1 MNEIERKDKE
11 YIWHPFT
18 QMQEWVTEP
27 QMIIEGAE
35 GIQLIDSEGKK
46 YYDGVSSLWVNIHG
60 HQHPTIDKAII
71 DQLGKVA
78 HTTML
83 GLINV
88 PAAQLAEELMAIVPK
103 GLTKLFYSDDGST
116 AVEIAIKM
124 AYQYW
129 QLKGE
134 TKKQKFVTLANA
146 YHGDTVGTVSVG
158 GIDLFHRIFA
168 SLLFE
173 SIQAPCPSCYHC
185 KLATDP
191 ETCGMACIDEVEKIL
206 AEHHGEI
213 AGMIVEPLVQAAAG
227 KLTQP
232 KGYLKR
238 LRELTTKYNVLFLVD
253 EVATGFGRTGKMF
266 ACDHDEITPDFM
278 MVAKGI
284 TGGYLPL
291 AATFM
296 TDEIYNAFL
305 GDYTQQR
312 TFFHGHSYT
321 GNPLCCAAGLGN
333 LQIFRE
339 EKVIEGLAAKVEA
352 ATKKLATFTE
362 LKHVGQVRQEGLM
375 IGIELAEDPQKKI
388 PFSWNMAVGAKV
400 CKKTREY
407 GLIIRPIGSVV
418 VFMPP
423 LISTAAEIE
432 LMLDIIYKAIEEV
445 TEIEQAQYGSH
456 DVAAVLI

>member
-1 MNEIERKDKE
+1 MNEIEKKDKQ
-11 YIWHPFT
+11 YVWHPFT
-18 QMQEWVTEP
+18 QMQEWVAQP
-27 QMIIEGAE
+27 QMVIESAE
-35 GIQLIDSEGKK
+35 GIKLIDSEGNS
-46 YYDGVSSLWVNIHG
+46 YYDGVSSLWVNLHG
-60 HQHPTIDKAII
+60 HRHPKIDQAII

-88 PAAQLAEELMAIVPK
+88 PASQLAEELMAVVPK

-129 QLKGE
+129 QLKGQS
-134 TKKQKFVTLANA
+134 KKQKFVTLANA

-158 GIDLFHRIFA
+158 GIDLFHRIFS

-185 KLATDP
+185 TLSSDP
-191 ETCGMACIDEVEKIL
+191 EQCGMLCIDEVEKIL
-206 AEHHGEI
+206 AAHHEEI
-213 AGMIVEPLVQAAAG
+213 AAMIVEPLVQAAAG
-227 KLTQP
+227 MLTQP

-238 LRELTTKYNVLFLVD
+238 LRELTEKYNVLFLVD

-266 ACDHDEITPDFM
+266 ACDHEDVSPDFM

-321 GNPLCCAAGLGN
+321 GNPLCCAAGLAN
-333 LQIFRE
+333 LEIFRE
-339 EKVIEGLAAKVEA
+339 EKVIESLEAKIAAA
-352 ATKKLATFTE
+352 RTKFATFKQ
-362 LKHVGQVRQEGLM
+362 LKHVGEVRQQGLM
-375 IGIELAEDPQKKI
+375 IGIELAENPEKKI

-423 LISTAAEIE
+423 LISTVVEIE
-432 LMLDIIYKAIEEV
+432 HMIDIIYKSIQEV
-445 TEIEQAQYGSH
+445 TETGQGQYDGEE
-456 DVAAVLI
+456 VAAVLI